1 MPLCIGGTAVS
12 KALVGIVM
20 GSQSDWDVMQHA
32 VAMVKQ
38 FGVPCEAQVVSAH
51 RTPDLLYRYA
61 EQAAGRGL
69 QCIIAGAGGSAHLP
83 GMLAAKTIVPVLG
96 VPVTS
101 RALRGLDSLLSIVQM
116 PKGVPVA
123 TFAIGEAGA
132 ANAGLFAVAMLA
144 RDDAKLAQKLTAFR
158 RKQTASVRA
167 MKLPVKK

>member
-1 MPLCIGGTAVS
+1 
-12 KALVGIVM
+12 
-20 GSQSDWDVMQHA
+20 
-32 VAMVKQ
+32 
-38 FGVPCEAQVVSAH
+38 
-51 RTPDLLYRYA
+51 
-61 EQAAGRGL
+61 
-69 QCIIAGAGGSAHLP
+69 
-83 GMLAAKTIVPVLG
+83 MLAAKTIVPILG

-123 TFAIGEAGA
+123 TFAVGEAGA

-144 RDDAKLAQKLTAFR
+144 REDAKLEKKLLAFR